1 MNKIV
6 MIDGH
11 SILNRAYFGIP
22 PLTNAQGLHTN
33 AIYGFLN
40 IMFKIL
46 DEEKP
51 DGLVVAFDVHAP
63 TFRHEMYKE
72 YKGTRKPMADE
83 LREQVPVL
91 KDLLGAMNIKTVEKA
106 GYEADDILGTLS
118 RIYENMGWDV
128 SIISGDRDLLQLATD
143 KIMIRIPK
151 TRMNGTEVENYHAA
165 DVMARYN
172 VTPTE
177 FIDMKALMGDSSDNI
192 PGVPGIGEKT
202 ASKIIS
208 AWHDIDTAREHA
220 AEIKPKKASENIV
233 KFFDQA
239 SFSKTLATIRT
250 DCPLDFDPADAS
262 LHDMMNE
269 TSYELL
275 KKLELKNIL
284 KRFDDIPSQEGTACE
299 NAQLVDSPDDFC
311 RLKDRL
317 MAAAKGSSLGFQYFK
332 EEDFEGLALTMPEDE
347 EKTPSSPASC
357 FIPVQDGIS
366 RDDLADLVS
375 ALISLADAAWT
386 DDLKGQLQWLKLTEE
401 DRVYDSMT
409 AAYLLNPLADDYHY
423 DSISQNYLEKT
434 LPSRADL
441 MKKKSL
447 SEEWEEDREKVLSY
461 IGMKVSVPVM
471 ASSVLM
477 QRLKEEGMDRL
488 FADIE
493 MPVVYVL
500 HDMEHWGIRVERKEL
515 EDYGRRLTGRIDEL
529 EQNIYDLAGE
539 IFNINSPKQ
548 LGHILFE
555 KMNLPSAKKTKTGYS
570 TSADDLEKLR
580 GRDPIIGMILEY
592 RQLTKLKSTYADGL
606 ASFIRPEDQKIHCN
620 FNQTITATGRLSC
633 TDPNLQNIPVREE
646 LGRLIR
652 KVFVPEEGKVFINAD
667 YSQIE
672 LRVLAHMAGDENLI
686 DAYRQDEDIHRIT
699 ASKVF
704 HVPFDQVTPALRRSA
719 KAVNFGIVYGISSF
733 GLSQDLD
740 ISRKE
745 AQEYIRQY
753 FETYPGIKTFLDRCV
768 EEAKEKGF
776 SRTLYGR
783 IRPIPELRSRN
794 FAQRNFGERVA
805 MNSPIQ
811 GTAADII
818 KIAMIKVSRRL
829 KAEKL
834 KAHLILQIHD
844 ELLIEAPPQEAE
856 EVKKILNEEMCGATA
871 LSVPLV
877 VDMNVGSSWY
887 ELK

>member
-1 MNKIV
+1 
-6 MIDGH
+6 
-11 SILNRAYFGIP
+11 
-22 PLTNAQGLHTN
+22 
-33 AIYGFLN
+33 
-40 IMFKIL
+40 
-46 DEEKP
+46 
-51 DGLVVAFDVHAP
+51 
-63 TFRHEMYKE
+63 
-72 YKGTRKPMADE
+72 
-83 LREQVPVL
+83 
-91 KDLLGAMNIKTVEKA
+91 
-106 GYEADDILGTLS
+106 
-118 RIYENMGWDV
+118 
-128 SIISGDRDLLQLATD
+128 
-143 KIMIRIPK
+143 
-151 TRMNGTEVENYHAA
+151 
-165 DVMARYN
+165 
-172 VTPTE
+172 
-177 FIDMKALMGDSSDNI
+177 
-192 PGVPGIGEKT
+192 
-202 ASKIIS
+202 
-208 AWHDIDTAREHA
+208 
-220 AEIKPKKASENIV
+220 
-233 KFFDQA
+233 
-239 SFSKTLATIRT
+239 
-250 DCPLDFDPADAS
+250 
-262 LHDMMNE
+262 
-269 TSYELL
+269 
-275 KKLELKNIL
+275 
-284 KRFDDIPSQEGTACE
+284 
-299 NAQLVDSPDDFC
+299 
-311 RLKDRL
+311 
-317 MAAAKGSSLGFQYFK
+317 
-332 EEDFEGLALTMPEDE
+332 
-347 EKTPSSPASC
+347 
-357 FIPVQDGIS
+357 
-366 RDDLADLVS
+366 
-375 ALISLADAAWT
+375 
-386 DDLKGQLQWLKLTEE
+386 
-401 DRVYDSMT
+401 
-409 AAYLLNPLADDYHY
+409 
-423 DSISQNYLEKT
+423 
-434 LPSRADL
+434 
-441 MKKKSL
+441 
-447 SEEWEEDREKVLSY
+447 
-461 IGMKVSVPVM
+461 
-471 ASSVLM
+471 
-477 QRLKEEGMDRL
+477 
-488 FADIE
+488 
-493 MPVVYVL
+493 
-500 HDMEHWGIRVERKEL
+500 
-515 EDYGRRLTGRIDEL
+515 
-529 EQNIYDLAGE
+529 
-539 IFNINSPKQ
+539 
-548 LGHILFE
+548 
-555 KMNLPSAKKTKTGYS
+555 MNLPSAKKTKTGYS
-570 TSADDLEKLR
+570 TSADVLEKLR